1 MSSHNR
7 SAAEVD
13 QPRYSLLLRRL
24 MTAATSLLL
33 ILAANLTV
41 TASPADASACRS
53 APYNASLS
61 VTDVFDQYT
70 GVEVF
75 SHPTSGTYRT
85 TTQCR
90 DIQIRNTGDGK
101 ESGPFHACVVFAGRA
116 TCNHWTYVP
125 AGQWRNLAVDVKDG
139 TRFYIWISV
148 NLSTYYSAKAVG
160 DW

>member
-1 MSSHNR
+1 
-7 SAAEVD
+7 
-13 QPRYSLLLRRL
+13 
-24 MTAATSLLL
+24 MTVVTSLLL
-33 ILAANLTV
+33 SVAVIPTIAV
-41 TASPADASACRS
+41 SPADASGCRS
-53 APYNASLS
+53 APYSASLS
-61 VTDVFDQYT
+61 VTDVFDQYN

-101 ESGPFHACVVFAGRA
+101 VSGPFHACVVFAGRA
-116 TCNHWTYVP
+116 TCNYWTYVP

-139 TRFYIWISV
+139 TRFYIWISI
-148 NLSTYYSAKAVG
+148 NLSTYYSAKATG